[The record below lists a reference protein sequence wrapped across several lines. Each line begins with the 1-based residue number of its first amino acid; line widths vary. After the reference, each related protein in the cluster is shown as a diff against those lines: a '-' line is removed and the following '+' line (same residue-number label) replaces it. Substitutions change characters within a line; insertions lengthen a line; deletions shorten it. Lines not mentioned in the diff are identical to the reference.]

1 MGKIVGIFGASG
13 EGKTT
18 SAIINPD
25 GTVDLTEKGYKGMSP
40 ESTFIIN
47 LDRKALPYPAGMWDS
62 SKKNYAE
69 TSDINQIVK
78 ILKYCAQDTNIKAVM
93 LDTLN
98 LYLSYKEYND
108 RKKLTFDQWRD
119 IANDIIE
126 INTLCNTV
134 LREDQIA
141 YIMGHVEL
149 VTDIDGKDKKVL
161 SMIGKKAKKQPPESF
176 YPIVLMTRAES
187 DGDGNNKFYFQTR
200 ASNSSA
206 KTPIGMFDDFEIPN
220 SLKLVD
226 TTIRNYYKIN

>member
-1 MGKIVGIFGASG
+1 MQKQKINNFYD
-13 EGKTT
+13 
-18 SAIINPD
+18 N
-25 GTVDLTEKGYKGMSP
+25 
-40 ESTFIIN
+40 
-47 LDRKALPYPAGMWDS
+47 
-62 SKKNYAE
+62 
-69 TSDINQIVK
+69 
-78 ILKYCAQDTNIKAVM
+78 
-93 LDTLN
+93 
-98 LYLSYKEYND
+98 
-108 RKKLTFDQWRD
+108 KL
-119 IANDIIE
+119 NDIIE

-134 LREDQIA
+134 LRDDQIA

-149 VTDIDGKDKKVL
+149 ITDIDGKDKKVL
-161 SMIGKKAKKQPPESF
+161 SMIGKKSKKQPPESF